1 MKSKL
6 KKHYLFYMKNELELY
21 AYTED
26 PDLAKAFED
35 LRDMKKF
42 YKKEVSLNSS
52 ERKELFDLHSE
63 CLLSIYP
70 LKGPSSE
77 EFPMPMTS
85 LENLCVT
92 SRASNLL
99 VVQLPLT
106 SEINPIIF
114 TEEIGDALRLLGYHD
129 LYKYSHDP
137 EASGTLSK
145 IFEVNTFY
153 IFLEMYGDTLR

>member
-1 MKSKL
+1 MKVKL
-6 KKHYLFYMKNELELY
+6 KKHYLFYLRNGLELY

-26 PDLAKAFED
+26 PKLAEAFED
-35 LRDMKKF
+35 LRDMRRF
-42 YKKEVSLNSS
+42 YKKEVSLTSA
-52 ERKELFDLHSE
+52 ERKELFDQHSE
-63 CLLSIYP
+63 CLLSFYR
-70 LKGPSSE
+70 LKGPSCVE
-77 EFPMPMTS
+77 YPMPMTS

-106 SEINPIIF
+106 SEINPVIF
-114 TEEIGDALRLLGYHD
+114 NEEVGDLFRSLGYHD

-137 EASGTLSK
+137 SASGTLSE
-145 IFEVNTFY
+145 IFDVNTFY